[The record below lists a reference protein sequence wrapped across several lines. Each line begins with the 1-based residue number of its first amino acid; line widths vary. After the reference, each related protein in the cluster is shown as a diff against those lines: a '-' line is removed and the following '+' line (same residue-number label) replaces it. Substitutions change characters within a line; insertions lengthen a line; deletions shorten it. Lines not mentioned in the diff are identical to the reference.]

1 LYHVPEGTGVGS
13 LDILTKDRLQRGV
26 NRIHAAAKDA
36 ARVARLAS
44 AALVFGDLELFRIHL
59 GAVRRLVEEAARAL
73 EEVETVLKRAEG
85 GERG

>member
-1 LYHVPEGTGVGS
+1 MGS
-13 LDILTKDRLQRGV
+13 LDVLTKDRLQRGV
-26 NRIHAAAKDA
+26 NRVHAAAKDA

-59 GAVRRLVEEAARAL
+59 GAVRRLVEEATRAL